1 MYTYLICLSD
11 LVWNTWQIQTRVSGK
26 TVWWVDHFL
35 KMACCEKNIE
45 DNVILLYLSGSLCP
59 SIVLF
64 SGRYLNVRPTKFK
77 GPFNWNLSLLFELRI
92 NILLTLSLPDQIC
105 HSPYCQPY
113 NYYKVSSENLILDQL
128 IIPKLT
134 FFFILITYLPGGW
147 YGIDI
152 VLILYWYCKE
162 KFSLGHSR
170 VKCCFLSLYYLYK
183 LGSVFFALNL
193 GP

>member
-35 KMACCEKNIE
+35 KMAYCEKNIE
-45 DNVILLYLSGSLCP
+45 DNVILLYLSGSMCP

-64 SGRYLNVRPTKFK
+64 SEWYLNVRPTKFK
-77 GPFNWNLSLLFELRI
+77 GPFNWNLSLLFELKNKYLI
-92 NILLTLSLPDQIC
+92 NPLTPRSNLSFSLLST
-105 HSPYCQPY
+105 Y
-113 NYYKVSSENLILDQL
+113 NYYNVSSENLILDQL
-128 IIPKLT
+128 IIPNLT

-152 VLILYWYCKE
+152 VLIL
-162 KFSLGHSR
+162 
-170 VKCCFLSLYYLYK
+170 
-183 LGSVFFALNL
+183 
-193 GP
+193 